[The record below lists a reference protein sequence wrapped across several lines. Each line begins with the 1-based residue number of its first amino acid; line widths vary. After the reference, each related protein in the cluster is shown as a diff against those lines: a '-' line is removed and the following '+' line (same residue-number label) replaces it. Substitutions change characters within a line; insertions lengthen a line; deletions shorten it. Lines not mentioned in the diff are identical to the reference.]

1 MQVDGLVM
9 LGSGSA
15 GQITGLYPQGTITGG
30 STPGIIVNSATDD
43 HDFQWIE
50 LVLFPLVGNNL
61 QSGIISR
68 AETDA
73 LVKRIVVEAH
83 CPAPC
88 WADVWHK
95 PTVRNVI
102 DRSKITDADCTAA
115 AVYSAKK
122 PKAR

>member
-1 MQVDGLVM
+1 MQYEQT
-9 LGSGSA
+9 SYIPISA
-15 GQITGLYPQGTITGG
+15 VHAVH
-30 STPGIIVNSATDD
+30 PGFVKEILIVNSATDD

-50 LVLFPLVGNNL
+50 LVLFPLVENNL

-73 LVKRIVVEAH
+73 LVKRIIVEAH
-83 CPAPC
+83 CPAPR

-102 DRSKITDADCTAA
+102 DRSKITDADCAA
-115 AVYSAKK
+115 AAAYSAKK